1 MIKTMKVSTYNTTA
15 TWLLILLL
23 GGWLN
28 PIQAATPF
36 GKKEFTK
43 KIEKAFT
50 ISPDGMVDL
59 NNRYGTVTVKTWDQ
73 NRVMVEVIIKVNS
86 KSEDSAK
93 ETFDRIKID
102 ISDSPNRVSVAT
114 QIEAASSSSWTS
126 WFSSSSC
133 NDDFTI
139 DYNIQMPASNQLT
152 LANKYGNSTVENL
165 KGHATIDVKYGNIDM
180 ANVAGNL
187 TFDLGY
193 GNAIIGNTGDANV
206 MIKYSN
212 LKMKQAKAVQ
222 IDSKYSK
229 IKIEGAGVIKSLS
242 KYDTYDLGQIK
253 SLRNDGKYD
262 QIDIERVENLEL
274 ITKYTNVEVDH
285 LQQSAD
291 VTISHGGM
299 TIRSLSA
306 QFEQLRL
313 EGKYTDFKITCS
325 GAFQLDAST
334 SYGGVDYPD
343 GMEVL
348 IDKQKS
354 TAHEVQGYKGSKN
367 SGRIKAHLEYGHLKV
382 N

>member
-1 MIKTMKVSTYNTTA
+1 V
-15 TWLLILLL
+15 LLCGLSSPL
-23 GGWLN
+23 
-28 PIQAATPF
+28 QAANPF

-43 KIEKAFT
+43 KIEKNFT
-50 ISPDGMVDL
+50 ISPDGTVDL

-73 NRVMVEVIIKVNS
+73 NRVLIEVIIKVNS
-86 KSEDSAK
+86 KSEESAK

-102 ISDSPNRVSVAT
+102 ISDNPSRVSVAT
-114 QIEAASSSSWTS
+114 QIEATSSNSSWTS
-126 WFSSSSC
+126 WFSSSSS
-133 NDDFTI
+133 NDDYTI
-139 DYNIQMPASNQLT
+139 DYNIQMPASNHLT

-165 KGHATIDVKYGNIDM
+165 KGNATIDVKYGNIDM
-180 ANVAGNL
+180 ANVGCEL
-187 TFDLGY
+187 TVDIGY
-193 GNAIIGNTGDANV
+193 GNANIGNSGDANV
-206 MIKYSN
+206 MIKYGN
-212 LKMKQAKAVQ
+212 LKIRQTNGLQ

-262 QIDIERVENLEL
+262 QIDIERVEHLEL
-274 ITKYTNVEVDH
+274 ITKYTNVEIGH

-299 TIRSLSA
+299 TIRNLSG

-313 EGKYTDFKITCS
+313 EGKYTDFKITSS
-325 GAFQLDAST
+325 GSFQLDATT

-354 TAHEVQGYKGSKN
+354 TSHEVQGYKGSKN

-382 N
+382 Y